1 MSVVYQIKY
10 LSWIFFC
17 GHVVKKLKNLCFCFG
32 KKYKIDE
39 KLWLIM
45 QAGMNN
51 YIYMLILAVDSE

>member
-1 MSVVYQIKY
+1 M
-10 LSWIFFC
+10 L
-17 GHVVKKLKNLCFCFG
+17 LKSFKIYVFVLA